1 MHFYGS
7 ETKEIHIQNVN
18 KGNTHTKC
26 KQKRFLSFIPNT
38 FCIIFCENIRLC
50 LEDLDLIFKTNLT
63 IHLLVIQLETFHIFK
78 DNWLYSLC
86 VTCRYHEGKGKEI
99 MYEMLEI

>member
-7 ETKEIHIQNVN
+7 ETKEIHIPNVN
-18 KGNTHTKC
+18 KSDLYHFY
-26 KQKRFLSFIPNT
+26 QKRSASF
-38 FCIIFCENIRLC
+38 FCENIRLC

-63 IHLLVIQLETFHIFK
+63 IHLLEIQLETFHIFK

-86 VTCRYHEGKGKEI
+86 VTCRYHEGKRKEI